1 MGDDRRCNM
10 EGISIV
16 QIKMFDGMVRELKK
30 VRYVSQLKMNL
41 ISVGVLK
48 ILGLEV
54 SIRDSVLKMTKDSIV
69 VLKGVRQNNLY
80 YLKGSPVTGQVA
92 TSTYSNDD
100 STRL

>member
-1 MGDDRRCNM
+1 M
-10 EGISIV
+10 
-16 QIKMFDGMVRELKK
+16 
-30 VRYVSQLKMNL
+30 RYVSQLKRNL

-80 YLKGSPVTGQVA
+80 YLKGSTITRQVT
-92 TSTYSNDD
+92 TSTDSDDD